1 MGIRLNYPADPS
13 LGEIALKNQYTLL
26 QLALI
31 TLACIISI
39 WGLPGKAHPV
49 FPGIYDAANHKLRLK
64 LGLDLRSGSH
74 IAVQLVPT
82 PDEKGQIIPITEE
95 VRRQTIQV
103 FERRLNPDGTLEI
116 QITPEGLDRLIIEI
130 PEMTDSQKAEAMV
143 QKVAKLEFRQRRE
156 NIAKGTVEWVTVLDG
171 KYIKKAMPES
181 NMGNNWVVAFELTD
195 KGADIFGEITRGMVG
210 KPLGIFFD
218 GEPVGPGE
226 TREAKLARQPIVQ
239 EAILGGRGQ
248 ISGSFTVEQAQELAT
263 YLNSGTLPVN
273 VKVLSS
279 FTVSP
284 TLGKESLDSS
294 VEAFAAG
301 LGIIVLY
308 MIFYYRLPGFCA
320 SLALVIYAIITLAS
334 MNIPGME
341 FVLTLPGIAG
351 FILSIGIA
359 VDANVLIFERLKEE
373 LWHKKS
379 ITNAT
384 DTGFARAWS
393 SILDGHVTTFI
404 GAFILYAFGTAT
416 VKGFGA
422 TLMVGTAW
430 SLITAVYITRQMMDF
445 CVYILGI
452 KSRWLFGE

>member
-1 MGIRLNYPADPS
+1 MKTWSTLIQLLLIAAVCVACS
-13 LGEIALKNQYTLL
+13 L
-26 QLALI
+26 
-31 TLACIISI
+31 
-39 WGLPGKAHPV
+39 WV
-49 FPGIYDAANHKLRLK
+49 YDSKTHQVRLK

-82 PDEKGQIIPITEE
+82 PDDKGQVIPITEE
-95 VRRQTIQV
+95 VRRQTIGV

-143 QKVAKLEFRQRRE
+143 QKVAKLEFRQRRA
-156 NIAKGTVEWVTVLDG
+156 NIAKGTVEWVTVMDG
-171 KYIKKAMPES
+171 KYIKKAQPS
-181 NMGNNWVVAFELTD
+181 PNMGGKWVVEFELTD
-195 KGADIFGEITRGMVG
+195 KGADIFGDLTAGMVG
-210 KPLGIFFD
+210 QPLGIFFD
-218 GEPVGPGE
+218 GQPVGPGE
-226 TREAKLARQPIVQ
+226 TLEQKLATQPIVQ
-239 EAILGGRGQ
+239 EAIRGGRGQ
-248 ISGSFTVEQAQELAT
+248 ISGSFDAERAQELAT

-294 VEAFAAG
+294 VTAFVAG

-320 SLALVIYAIITLAS
+320 SLALVAYAILTLAS
-334 MNIPGME
+334 MDIPGME

-359 VDANVLIFERLKEE
+359 VDANVLIFERVKEE

-379 ITNAT
+379 IPNAV

-393 SILDGHVTTFI
+393 SIIDGHVTTFI

-422 TLMVGTAW
+422 TLMVGTLW
-430 SLITAVYITRQMMDF
+430 SLVTAVYITRQLMDF
-445 CVYILGI
+445 CVYLAGI

>member
-1 MGIRLNYPADPS
+1 MKTWNTLIQL
-13 LGEIALKNQYTLL
+13 LLIALVCAGCTWWLYD
-26 QLALI
+26 
-31 TLACIISI
+31 
-39 WGLPGKAHPV
+39 PV
-49 FPGIYDAANHKLRLK
+49 THQMRLK

-74 IAVQLVPT
+74 IAVQLIPT
-82 PDEKGQIIPITEE
+82 PDENGVVIPITEE
-95 VRRQTIQV
+95 VRRQTIGV

-116 QITPEGLDRLIIEI
+116 QIIPEGVDRLIIEI
-130 PEMTDSQKAEAMV
+130 PEMTDSQKAEQMV
-143 QKVAKLEFRQRRE
+143 QKVAKLEFRKKVMKLAE
-156 NIAKGTVEWVTVLDG
+156 GKVVWETVMDG
-171 KYIKKAMPES
+171 KYIKKAAPQS
-181 NMGNNWVVAFELTD
+181 NMGNQWVVSFEMTSE
-195 KGADIFGEITRGMVG
+195 GADLFGKLTQGMVG
-210 KPLGIFFD
+210 QQLGIFFD
-218 GEPVGPGE
+218 GQPTGPGATLE
-226 TREAKLARQPIVQ
+226 EKLARQPTVQ
-239 EAILGGRGQ
+239 EAILGGHGQ
-248 ISGSFTVEQAQELAT
+248 ISGNFTIEQAQELAT

-294 VEAFAAG
+294 VLAFAAG

-308 MIFYYRLPGFCA
+308 MMFYYRLPGFCA
-320 SLALVIYAIITLAS
+320 SLALVAYAVITLAS

-373 LWHKKS
+373 LWLGKS
-379 ITNAT
+379 IHNAV

-416 VKGFGA
+416 VKGFGV
-422 TLMVGTAW
+422 TLMVGTFW
-430 SLITAVYITRQMMDF
+430 SLITAVYITRQLIDF
-445 CVYILGI
+445 FVYIANV